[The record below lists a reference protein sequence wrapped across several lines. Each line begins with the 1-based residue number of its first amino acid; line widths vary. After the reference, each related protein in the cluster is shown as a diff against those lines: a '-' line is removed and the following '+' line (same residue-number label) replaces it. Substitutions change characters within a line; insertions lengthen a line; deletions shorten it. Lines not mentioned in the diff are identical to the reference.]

1 MRSMEKDE
9 RKLFG
14 EKITGFKKVLADQKT
29 SFEAAKNKFEREGL
43 FGSSGV
49 VGEKSL
55 QQRQQMLDTQEKFNS
70 QNEKILNMQK
80 LVAETA
86 EVGSEIIG
94 ELERNREKIQSA
106 QDKVNTVNADMD
118 KAKATTK
125 RMNDRENRCIVS

>member
-1 MRSMEKDE
+1 MEKDQ
-9 RKLFG
+9 RKLLG
-14 EKITGFKKVLADQKT
+14 EKITGFKKGLTDQKT
-29 SFEAAKNKFEREGL
+29 SFEAVKNKFEREGL

-80 LVAETA
+80 LVAETE

-118 KAKATTK
+118 TAKTTVK

>member
-1 MRSMEKDE
+1 MEKDE

-29 SFEAAKNKFEREGL
+29 SFESAKNKFEREGL

-55 QQRQQMLDTQEKFNS
+55 QQRQQMLDAQEKFNT

-86 EVGSEIIG
+86 EVGTEIIS